1 MLKRLGVDKM
11 ITIVLVVSLIL
22 TAMVLVLS
30 LIAINR
36 GYAYKHTV
44 DPLEE
49 DHRQENKHN
58 Q

>member
-58 Q
+58 